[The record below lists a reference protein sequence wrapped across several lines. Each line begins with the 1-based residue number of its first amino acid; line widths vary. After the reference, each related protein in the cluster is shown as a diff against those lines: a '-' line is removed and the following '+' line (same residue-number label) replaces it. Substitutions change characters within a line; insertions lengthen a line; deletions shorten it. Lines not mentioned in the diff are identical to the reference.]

1 MGGVVVEGS
10 IPTRPHYARIDEAL
24 EVMAERRGRH
34 VDMGLNGPGSGTLR
48 ARLHDISQDREAN
61 RVPESPEL
69 LGVLVQLSAHLSIS
83 NLFEA
88 RVQA

>member
-1 MGGVVVEGS
+1 MEGS
-10 IPTRPHYARIDEAL
+10 ISTGPHYARIDEAL

-34 VDMGLNGPGSGTLR
+34 VDMCLNGPGSGTLR
-48 ARLHDISQDREAN
+48 ARLHDVSQDREAN

-69 LGVLVQLSAHLSIS
+69 LGVVVQLSAHPPIS

-88 RVQA
+88 WMQA